1 MSDAI
6 DTIEV
11 IPVAALLNAIFPE
24 WRSAWDYKEERRR
37 IQEWVKT
44 HNAYYYACGREDFSI
59 AEARNL
65 ALEAGKTIVVTEDL
79 S

>member
-1 MSDAI
+1 MNAL
-6 DTIEV
+6 DTVEV
-11 IPVAALLNAIFPE
+11 IPVHVLLNAIFPE

-37 IQEWVKT
+37 IQEWVNA
-44 HNAYYYACGREDFSI
+44 HDAYYYACGREDFSI

>member
-6 DTIEV
+6 DDIEV
-11 IPVAALLNAIFPE
+11 IPVCALRNAIFPD
-24 WRSAWDYKEERRR
+24 WRSAWDYQEERRR
-37 IQEWVKT
+37 IQEWVNA
-44 HNAYYYACGREDFSI
+44 HNAYYYACGRDDFSI

-65 ALEAGKTIVVTEDL
+65 ALEAGKTIVVTENL